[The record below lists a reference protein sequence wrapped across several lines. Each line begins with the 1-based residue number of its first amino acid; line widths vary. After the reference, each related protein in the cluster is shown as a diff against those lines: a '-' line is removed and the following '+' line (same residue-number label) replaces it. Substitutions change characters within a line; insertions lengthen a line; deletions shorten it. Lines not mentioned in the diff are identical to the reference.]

1 MSADNSTAGSSA
13 DRDPVERLAEEFLN
27 RRRRGESP
35 SISDY
40 VSRHPEWGERIRS
53 LFPML
58 MLLEQI
64 KTDSDPAHR
73 TGPDSASAS
82 RGRLPTRL
90 GDYRIVREIGR
101 GGMGVVYEAEQESL
115 GRRVALKVLPAH
127 CMTSPSRLRRFHR
140 EARAAAR
147 LHHTNIVPIF
157 GIGRQGDVFYY
168 VMQYIPGQG
177 LDRVFGQPTLNPT
190 TVWSRHCVQDVLTN
204 AGDEHLPDE
213 STFTTPP
220 PTPESPESASSE
232 PASPAAEQQ
241 SAYITSGPYYW
252 RTVAN
257 IGRQVAEALEYAHQH
272 GVLHRDIKP
281 GNLLLDNQGTVWVAD
296 FGLAKLPDMEDLTQS
311 EDMVGTLRYMAP
323 EQFAGQG
330 DARSDVYSLGLTL
343 YELLALRPA
352 FEERDRRSLIR
363 QVTQEEP
370 PPLRTVTTGLPRDLE
385 TIVTKAIDVHPD
397 HRYRTA
403 GDLAADLRCYLEDRP
418 IQARRITSVERLWR
432 WCRRNRAIAGLMGLA
447 AMLLLAVAVVASVG
461 YVRTSEA
468 LHRVSYEREQA
479 ENARLLA
486 EAQRERA
493 QVEYERAE
501 TNLHLATK
509 AFEEIFNL
517 LGANPVGQV
526 AYEDDEQTADT
537 AADSTFTDKDA
548 TLLESMLKFYD
559 QFAQRNSRDV
569 RLRTETANAYRRV
582 GDIQRRLG
590 QYTKAETAYRRAII
604 LYQGVDP
611 ASPQSAGA
619 LTALAA
625 INNELGV
632 VSRRL
637 GRYTEARESHQQA
650 IEILRKQPAQIAA
663 QADSR
668 YELART
674 YGFLSYVY
682 PGRAGERFGN
692 RSGRSPSPRSA
703 ENADNNRQALEILT
717 TLIREDPENPLYRLT
732 MARCQRDRCFL
743 AAFGGRVDESHQAR
757 LEAVDILEQLVRDFP
772 SHPDYCYELAETYA
786 AAAYRSRDDETEAA
800 DSYRRAI
807 EIADDLVTRYPALPE
822 YKLLLARTYSRFA
835 EFLRSINSHEDAIVH
850 LQRAINLNRGMTAEF
865 PHVDIHQFRLAW
877 SLRQLA
883 EAELAGGRK
892 DKARAELNEAL
903 SLVEALATNS
913 TNSSS
918 SSMILGMQYRM
929 LSRTFRDLGDQAR
942 ADELEAKA
950 GPLPEWA
957 RGSSSSSN
965 RNQDPQRSPSDTP
978 AVPKNETKET
988 PAAEHE

>member
-1 MSADNSTAGSSA
+1 MSADNSTAGSGP

-64 KTDSDPAHR
+64 KTDSDPSHR
-73 TGPDSASAS
+73 TGQESATAS
-82 RGRLPTRL
+82 HGRLPTRL

-115 GRRVALKVLPAH
+115 GRRVALKVLPSH
-127 CMTSPSRLRRFHR
+127 CMASPSRLRRFHR

-157 GIGRQGDVFYY
+157 GIGRQGDVYYY

-204 AGDEHLPDE
+204 ADDEHLPDE
-213 STFTTPP
+213 SAPTTPP
-220 PTPESPESASSE
+220 SVREASDPVSSAT
-232 PASPAAEQQ
+232 EQQ
-241 SAYITSGPYYW
+241 PAYITSGPYYW
-252 RTVAN
+252 RTVAD

-296 FGLAKLPDMEDLTQS
+296 FGLAKLPDMDDPSQS

-352 FEERDRRSLIR
+352 FDERDRQSLIR

-370 PPLRTVTTGLPRDLE
+370 PLLRTVLPSLPRDLE
-385 TIVTKAIDVHPD
+385 TIVSKAIDVHPA

-403 GDLAADLRCYLEDRP
+403 GDLAADLRCFLDDRP
-418 IQARRITSVERLWR
+418 IQARRITAVERLWR
-432 WCRRNRAIAGLMGLA
+432 WCRRNRAIAALTGLA
-447 AMLLLAVAVVASVG
+447 AVLLLAVAVVASVG

-468 LHRVSYEREQA
+468 LYRVSYEREQA

-486 EAQRERA
+486 EDQRERA
-493 QVEYERAE
+493 QVEHERAE

-509 AFEEIFNL
+509 AFEDIFNH
-517 LGANPVGQV
+517 LGANPLGQV
-526 AYEDDEQTADT
+526 AYEDDEQTTDP
-537 AADSTFTDKDA
+537 AADSSFTDKDA

-569 RLRTETANAYRRV
+569 RLRTETAAAYRRV

-590 QYTKAETAYRRAII
+590 QYTKAETAYRRAVT
-604 LYQGVDP
+604 LYQSVDP
-611 ASPQSAGA
+611 ASPHSAES

-625 INNELGV
+625 IDNELGV
-632 VSRRL
+632 VYRRL
-637 GRYTEARESHQQA
+637 GRYAEARESHQHA
-650 IEILRKQPAQIAA
+650 LEVLRSQPAQVAA
-663 QADSR
+663 QTDNR

-682 PGRAGERFGN
+682 
-692 RSGRSPSPRSA
+692 SGRIGDRLSNRQARPPSPRSA
-703 ENADNNRQALEILT
+703 ENVEYNRHALEILAK
-717 TLIREDPENPLYRLT
+717 LIGEDPQNPLYRLT

-743 AAFGGRVDESHQAR
+743 AAFGGLADESHQAR

-772 SHPDYCYELAETYA
+772 SHPDYRYELADTYA

-807 EIADDLVTRYPALPE
+807 EIADDLVAQYPALPE
-822 YKLLLARTYSRFA
+822 YKLLLARIHSRFA
-835 EFLRSINSHEDAIVH
+835 DFLRSISSDEDAVVH
-850 LQRAINLNRGMTAEF
+850 LRRAVDLNRSMIAEF
-865 PHVDIHQFRLAW
+865 SHVEIHQFRLAW
-877 SLRQLA
+877 NLRQLA
-883 EAELAGGRK
+883 EAELAVGRK
-892 DKARAELNEAL
+892 DKARALLNE
-903 SLVEALATNS
+903 SLGVVEAVAKNS

-918 SSMILGMQYRM
+918 SMMLGMQYRM
-929 LSRTFRDLGDQAR
+929 LSRTFRDLGDQAQ
-942 ADELEAKA
+942 ADQLEAKA
-950 GPLPEWA
+950 GPLPDWT
-957 RGSSSSSN
+957 RSSGSASN
-965 RNQDPQRSPSDTP
+965 RSPDVQRSTNGTPSIQKD
-978 AVPKNETKET
+978 ETKEA
-988 PAAEHE
+988 PATMPD